1 MVCTTKTNEQYLE
14 AARVTIGREHAV
26 CFHPVTG
33 LVGGEYVLI
42 SDQTTEFYLWF
53 SVDSTG
59 SDPAIAGKTGIEV
72 ELPAAYTVKNAI
84 DAIKLAV
91 ETAKKFY
98 GYLTTDNTGIVLET
112 VKIGA
117 VLSAATVGDSGFTY
131 ELVKT
136 GMSENLGDTSDGIEV
151 TFEATVFDVLTNQS
165 PITPKDQLYQ
175 GSTAS
180 MTMSLLEIT
189 KARLLA
195 ILGGGF
201 GDTFTPA
208 SGTQLIGLGTSK
220 NFQSSFNYAYRVV
233 LHPLRMDGVAYVSAP
248 LVEDVT
254 FWKSVPLLES
264 VNYSGTDLKAVSVTF
279 NALTDDTRP
288 EEISIYAV
296 GDSTQFLA

>member
-1 MVCTTKTNEQYLE
+1 MN
-14 AARVTIGREHAV
+14 AV
-26 CFHPVTG
+26 G
-33 LVGGEYVLI
+33 A
-42 SDQTTEFYLWF
+42 
-53 SVDSTG
+53 
-59 SDPAIAGKTGIEV
+59 DPALVGKTGFEV
-72 ELPAAYTVKNAI
+72 ALPTAYTVKQAI
-84 DAIKLAV
+84 DAIKLTA
-91 ETAKKFY
+91 ETSKKFY

-117 VLSAATVGDSGFTY
+117 VLSAATIGDSGFTL
-131 ELVKT
+131 ELIKT

-180 MTMSLLEIT
+180 MTMSLLEVT
-189 KARLLA
+189 KARLEQ

-201 GDTFTPA
+201 GDVFTPA
-208 SGTQLIGLGTSK
+208 AGTKLIGLGTSK
-220 NFQSSFNYAYRVV
+220 NFQSSFNFAYRVV
-233 LHPLRMDGVAYVSAP
+233 LHPLRMDGAAYVAAP

-254 FWKSVPLLES
+254 FWKSVPLVES
-264 VNYSGTDLKAVSVTF
+264 INYSGTDLKAVSVTF
-279 NALTDDTRP
+279 NALTDETKP